1 MFPTHSLTTRFQQVK
16 SRVKSGY
23 CSRYF
28 HFINLLIVI
37 AVVNITLLLILQLVV
52 ALYNRL
58 VIYSKRIDEVVRDEC
73 VSRSTMQVKLFNTI
87 VLLVL
92 VWFWFGY
99 PC

>member
-1 MFPTHSLTTRFQQVK
+1 MTPR
-16 SRVKSGY
+16 Y

-37 AVVNITLLLILQLVV
+37 AVVNITLLLILQVV
-52 ALYNRL
+52 ALHNRL
-58 VIYSKRIDEVVRDEC
+58 VIYSKRIDEVARDEC
-73 VSRSTMQVKLFNTI
+73 VSRSTMQIKLFNTI